1 MILRS
6 GFTFAGFTFAGLLIG
21 LPIDLAALSSGVIA
35 QEKTQLRVQEKT
47 PEILLP
53 AFDATRPAVMLP
65 KTVTPDFDAG
75 LKGPVDLAF
84 GAYQRGLYVT
94 AMREA
99 MKRIEADSNDG
110 PAMALVAELYRDGL
124 SVKQSQEEANKWY
137 KLAADR
143 GDPQA
148 QYSLGLSYLEGR
160 GMARDLK
167 QARVYF
173 EKAAEKNQP
182 VALYN
187 LAIMAIDSE
196 IQDFKSAADLF
207 RRSMDG
213 GYPDAA
219 YALSMFYKEGT
230 GVPKDP
236 VMATS
241 LLKRAADEKL
251 TPAVVDYAIALF
263 NGIGTEK
270 NEELAAKYFIRAAWL
285 NAPVAQN
292 RLARLYVVGRGV
304 KPDLVEAMKWHVLAR
319 ANGVPDEWLDDKL
332 RTLSQGQKAAVDEA
346 IQRFLGK

>member
-1 MILRS
+1 MITRS
-6 GFTFAGFTFAGLLIG
+6 GFLCTGFLIG
-21 LPIDLAALSSGVIA
+21 LAAASSAAVA
-35 QEKTQLRVQEKT
+35 QDKAQDKVQDNA
-47 PEILLP
+47 PEILRP
-53 AFDATRPAVMLP
+53 AFDPSRPAMTLP
-65 KTVTPDFDAG
+65 KAAPREFDAG
-75 LKGPVDLAF
+75 LTVPPDLAF

-99 MKRIEADSNDG
+99 MKRIEANSNDA
-110 PAMALVAELYRDGL
+110 PAMALVGELYRDGL

-160 GMARDLK
+160 GMAKDLK
-167 QARVYF
+167 QARAWF

-182 VALYN
+182 AALYN
-187 LAIMAIDSE
+187 LAVMAIEGE
-196 IQDFKSAADLF
+196 IQDFKGAADLF

-263 NGIGTEK
+263 NGTGTEK

-285 NAPVAQN
+285 NAPIAQN

-346 IQRFLGK
+346 IRRFLGK